1 MPRTSRPTAIRSPC
15 SAIARAHHSGRLQR
29 RGAEVDPA
37 AAGGQRRGQRLVV
50 PDAAG
55 QLDVDVE
62 RADHPGQQLAVAAP
76 AEGGVEVDQVHPLG
90 AVALP
95 GQRGLERVAVGGL
108 AAGLALHQADGLAVG
123 DVDGGEQL
131 QLRHGDQPRDARPTV
146 RRTRRGRVPAWSS
159 PRCVRRRRMVR
170 DYDPDRPVPPEV
182 RERLLEHAI
191 RAPSAGFSQG
201 WAFLVLE
208 TAEER
213 DRFWTATTADGRAR
227 RAG

>member
-1 MPRTSRPTAIRSPC
+1 MRSPC

-29 RGAEVDPA
+29 RGAQVDPP
-37 AAGGQRRGQRLVV
+37 AAGGQRGGQRLVV

-55 QLDVDVE
+55 ELDVDVE
-62 RADHPGQQLAVAAP
+62 RADDRGPAARGCCRGRRRRRGRPGAPTRRRRAARL
-76 AEGGVEVDQVHPLG
+76 H
-90 AVALP
+90 
-95 GQRGLERVAVGGL
+95 RGLERVAVGGL
-108 AAGLALHQADGLAVG
+108 AAGLPLDQPDGLAVG

-131 QLRHGDQPRDARPTV
+131 QLRHGDQPRDGD
-146 RRTRRGRVPAWSS
+146 RRTVGAGRLCAVEFAEV
-159 PRCVRRRRMVR
+159 VRRRRMVR

-208 TAEER
+208 TPEER
-213 DRFWTATTADGRAR
+213 ERFWTATTGRAAPPG